1 MAFQVIGILVLAA
14 FYGCYFVKMFRQK
27 QKGIQTDQM
36 GKGKSGAAKRI
47 EITLAIAT
55 IAVPVAEVISI
66 VMGTT
71 ALPPWGRIGGAVAAG
86 CGVTVFIF
94 SVLTM
99 RDSWRAGVSEQER
112 TELVTGG
119 IYRISRNP
127 AFLGFDLV
135 YIGILLMFFNPAL
148 LAVSAFAIGML
159 HLQIVKVEEPFLVSA
174 FDASYREY
182 QRQVNRYLGR
192 SNRLNAFC
200 KRSKR
205 GLNMNQGMIPIGR
218 KKTLAI
224 VLAVFLLCDVVKDIE
239 FLVIKTDQTILAEN
253 IICKLFILAV
263 LLIVLPRFGLNW
275 KEIGFRKSG
284 ILRSAGLGLLLGVS
298 TFFLSYLTEY
308 LVLSAMGKAANIQF
322 FITNFALK
330 DQNIG
335 GASFAAVVICI
346 IGNIVNVWAE
356 EGLFR
361 GLLFRMTKTAFTERQ
376 GNLIQSLL
384 FGLWHIVTVVV
395 WLLDGSIGI
404 PMACVMAVGYVL
416 LAGVLAYE
424 WGLCISLTGTIW
436 AGVFEHFF
444 NNFITNSLHM
454 VTDTGIDEMQILRIV
469 LSNVLSLAFVL
480 MLSKHAKRHNRITA
494 SC

>member
-1 MAFQVIGILVLAA
+1 MAFQIIGILVLAA

-27 QKGIQTDQM
+27 KKGIQTDQM
-36 GKGKSGAAKRI
+36 GKGKSGMTKRI
-47 EITLAIAT
+47 EVTLGIAT
-55 IAVPVAEVISI
+55 MVVPAAEVISI

-71 ALPPWGRIGGAVAAG
+71 ALPPWGRIVGAVAAV
-86 CGVTVFIF
+86 CGAAVFLL

-112 TELVTGG
+112 TELVTSG
-119 IYRISRNP
+119 IYQISRNP

-135 YIGILLMFFNPAL
+135 YIGILLMFFNPVL
-148 LAVSAFAIGML
+148 LAASVFAIGML
-159 HLQIVKVEEPFLVSA
+159 HLQIVKVEEPFLASA
-174 FDASYREY
+174 FGAPYREY
-182 QRQVNRYLGR
+182 RLQVNRYLGR
-192 SNRLNAFC
+192 RQL
-200 KRSKR
+200 SKCDLQMVR
-205 GLNMNQGMIPIGR
+205 KEQNMNQGMMPIGR

-263 LLIVLPRFGLNW
+263 FLIVLPRFGLTW
-275 KEIGFRKSG
+275 KGIGFRKSG

-308 LVLSAMGKAANIQF
+308 LVLSAMGKAVNIQF

-346 IGNIVNVWAE
+346 MGNIVNVWAE

-361 GLLFRMTKTAFTERQ
+361 GFLFQMAKTAFTERQ

-469 LSNVLSLAFVL
+469 LSNVLSLAFVI

-494 SC
+494 S